1 MNAELLSIRNLNI
14 HFISRARIQPAAP
27 KNGNFA
33 ASQVHA
39 VRGLDLSICKGE
51 LHALVGESGSGKT
64 ASATAIMGL
73 LPSPQ
78 AEISGGEILF
88 KGQNLLGLSQEKIR
102 ELRGTEI
109 SMIFQ
114 EPSRYLNPA
123 FKIGNQVEEV
133 IALHIKNLK
142 KKERRDL
149 CLMILRNMGL
159 SDPLRVSM
167 SYPHELSGGM
177 KQRVMIAMATA
188 CNPSLL
194 IADEPTTALDL
205 PIQIQILQLIM
216 NIRDSHSMGILFIS
230 HNLNLVKDISDT
242 VSVIYAGRIVET
254 AGKEDF
260 FSRPLHPYSVLLLG
274 SIPDIQKRGQRLSVI
289 GGKAPTPGLFPQG
302 CAFHPRCPLAEETCS
317 RLEPELKDSNGF
329 WEKSYGGQKKA
340 HLIACH
346 RRVVS

>member
-1 MNAELLSIRNLNI
+1 MSMELLSIRNLGINFVNRDQI
-14 HFISRARIQPAAP
+14 RPLTK
-27 KNGNFA
+27 KNENFSV
-33 ASQVHA
+33 SQVQA
-39 VRGLDLSICKGE
+39 VRGLDLSVYKGE

-64 ASATAIMGL
+64 ASATAVMGL

-78 AEISGGEILF
+78 ARINSGEILF
-88 KGQNLLGLSQEKIR
+88 KGQNLLKLSQEKMR
-102 ELRGTEI
+102 RLRGTEI

-123 FKIGNQVEEV
+123 FKIGNQVEEM
-133 IALHIKNLK
+133 IALHLK
-142 KKERRDL
+142 KLRKKERRDL

-159 SDPLRVSM
+159 PDPLRVSM

-205 PIQIQILQLIM
+205 PVQLQILKLIM

-254 AGKEDF
+254 ALKEDF

-274 SIPDIQKRGQRLSVI
+274 SIPDIKKRGQRLSMI
-289 GGKAPTPGLFPQG
+289 GGKAPNPGLFHHG
-302 CAFHPRCPLAEETCS
+302 CAFHPRCPLAEEICT
-317 RLEPELKDSNGF
+317 RLEPVLNDCRGLK
-329 WEKSYGGQKKA
+329 ERSYDGQKKA